1 MDCHP
6 KEGGEILLWRFR
18 TQQLYVVSS
27 EVRVPGGAHGSR
39 EVGTQKLS
47 SDALNGVKDH
57 LPEAKVSLWCL
68 A

>member
-6 KEGGEILLWRFR
+6 KEGGEILLWRFG
-18 TQQLYVVSS
+18 TPQLYVVSS
-27 EVRVPGGAHGSR
+27 DVRVPGEAHGGW

-47 SDALNGVKDH
+47 SDALNGVKDR
-57 LPEAKVSLWCL
+57 LPEAKVSFGCL